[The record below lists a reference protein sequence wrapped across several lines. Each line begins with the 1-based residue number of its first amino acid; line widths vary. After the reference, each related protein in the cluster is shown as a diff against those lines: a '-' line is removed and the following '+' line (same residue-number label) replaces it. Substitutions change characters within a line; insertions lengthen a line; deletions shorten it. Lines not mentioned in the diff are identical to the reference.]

1 MALNCIAGLDIG
13 HKEIKL
19 TLCEVDENHDV
30 NVLSTSSSITSGLE
44 KGKIVDKDALT
55 AAIKSALMRAQK
67 NNKFAI
73 KSIISTLPLFMAK
86 FSTNSGFIHLNETQ
100 EIDQS
105 HVDSCLKRAKNIIQT
120 PNIMAA
126 HILPIEYR
134 INGELVDNPV
144 GKKGQN
150 LEVLCHFV
158 FSSKSELQT
167 LMSILK
173 TLNLTVNGI
182 IYGPIAS
189 VKTIFNTNEL
199 NEGAG
204 LVDIGKHFSTV
215 SYFKK
220 GVLIQGSIIPIG
232 TETYIKDLSLI
243 LKIPES
249 KAVDYLSENKTP
261 PLPLATD
268 IINARHAELSSFIKK
283 AFNGCAPLDAK
294 TALIGG
300 GVQIKNLRSHL
311 AKKLDITTFHQ
322 MPPNILSILP
332 SDKYVT
338 SVGLVLKGLSSHCLE
353 SHHSETTMKTKILKW
368 FLDFF

>member
-30 NVLSTSSSITSGLE
+30 NVLSSSSSVTSGLE
-44 KGKIVDKDALT
+44 KGKIVDQDALT
-55 AAIKSALMRAQK
+55 GAIKSAIMRAKK
-67 NNKFAI
+67 NNKFEI
-73 KSIISTLPLFMAK
+73 RSIISTLPLFMAK
-86 FSTNSGFIHLNETQ
+86 FSTNSGFIHLNDTE
-100 EIDQS
+100 EIEQS
-105 HVDSCLKRAKNIIQT
+105 HVDSCIKRAKNIVQN
-120 PNIMAA
+120 PDIMAA

-134 INGELVDNPV
+134 INGEIVDDPV

-182 IYGPIAS
+182 IYGPIATA
-189 VKTIFNTNEL
+189 KTIFNDIEL

-204 LVDIGKHFSTV
+204 LIDIGKNFTKV

-220 GVLIQGSIIPIG
+220 GTLIRGTIIPIG
-232 TETYIKDLSLI
+232 TETYIKDLSLV
-243 LKIPES
+243 LKIPTS

-261 PLPLATD
+261 PLPLAND
-268 IINARHAELSSFIKK
+268 IIHARHAELSSFIKK
-283 AFNGCAPLDAK
+283 AFNGCDPLDTK
-294 TALIGG
+294 IALVGG
-300 GVQIKNLRSHL
+300 GIHIKKIRHHL
-311 AKKLDITTFHQ
+311 AKQLDINTFHK
-322 MPPNILSILP
+322 MPQNILSILP
-332 SDKYVT
+332 SEKYVT
-338 SVGLVLKGLSSHCLE
+338 SVGLILKGLSSNCIE
-353 SHHSETTMKTKILKW
+353 SHHSGTTLKTKVLKW